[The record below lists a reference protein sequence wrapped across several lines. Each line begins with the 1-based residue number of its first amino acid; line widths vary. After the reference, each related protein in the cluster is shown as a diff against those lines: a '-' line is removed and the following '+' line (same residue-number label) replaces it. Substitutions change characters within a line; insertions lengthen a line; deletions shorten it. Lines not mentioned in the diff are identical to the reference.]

1 MKISESTLSNLC
13 KTNSNTLVRSATSWW
28 SSKSSKC
35 KNKRKRSRLRSRIWQ
50 LNLPLKRMM
59 NHKSLLLRRR
69 SSSLW
74 LKTKMSSPMLDRLDL
89 NNNTNKATRI
99 RVCLFISSSKFS
111 KGNQLQII
119 NQYKISNSKIL
130 ICLINHEEDLLPICR
145 DMDRM
150 DNPSK
155 DKFNNSLTTWRHRHQ
170 ISKTMDT
177 ELSNRIMVIRLNRP
191 LPLLSLLTY
200 LQNKKKRSSTLTI
213 GTKNWNVKSIDWTL
227 SLYRSKKWNKVCA
240 ISTCKI
246 STKNESATIITS
258 NITSSLNTQT
268 RVLEKI

>member
-1 MKISESTLSNLC
+1 
-13 KTNSNTLVRSATSWW
+13 
-28 SSKSSKC
+28 
-35 KNKRKRSRLRSRIWQ
+35 
-50 LNLPLKRMM
+50 MM
-59 NHKSLLLRRR
+59 NHKSLLLRRRRKKIVRPRHQGRIESIVTKVQDQNSRRR

-213 GTKNWNVKSIDWTL
+213 GTKN
-227 SLYRSKKWNKVCA
+227 
-240 ISTCKI
+240 
-246 STKNESATIITS
+246 
-258 NITSSLNTQT
+258 
-268 RVLEKI
+268 